1 MVQRYNLHHYYLVMK
16 KNLNKLKKSCNTCFN
31 DANNM
36 LSKIKNRDPKEIKFE
51 EAKKIFI
58 PLKNKIR

>member
-1 MVQRYNLHHYYLVMK
+1 MK
-16 KNLNKLKKSCNTCFN
+16 KNLNKLKKGCNTCFS

-36 LSKIKNRDPKEIKFE
+36 LSKLKNRDPKEIKFE
-51 EAKKIFI
+51 EAKKIFF